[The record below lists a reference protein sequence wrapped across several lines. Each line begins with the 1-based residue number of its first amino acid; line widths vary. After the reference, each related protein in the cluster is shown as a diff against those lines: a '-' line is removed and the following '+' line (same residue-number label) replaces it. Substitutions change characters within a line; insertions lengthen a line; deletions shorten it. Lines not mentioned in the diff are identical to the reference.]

1 VQRETNKSSYK
12 EKLNNRRRSDL
23 IKRWTTEDQA
33 FDEMDLTERAEILV
47 KGDMQAVQKSL
58 MDAVMDKIAM
68 SGVYLVVEISHD
80 GKRFKVSGTVRG
92 VADFIARSKPPVEDA
107 KIVEI
112 STDRNWT
119 RSKAEEV

>member
-1 VQRETNKSSYK
+1 MTTMRT
-12 EKLNNRRRSDL
+12 L
-23 IKRWTTEDQA
+23 IGRLE
-33 FDEMDLTERAEILV
+33 EGSDLTERAEILI
-47 KGDMQAVQKSL
+47 KGDMQAVKKSII
-58 MDAVMDKIAM
+58 DAVMDKIAM

-80 GKRFKVSGTVRG
+80 GKRFKVSGTVSG
-92 VADFIARSKPPVEDA
+92 VADFIARSKPPVEDV